1 MAAEN
6 RFADIL
12 TKHRQSKS
20 EKNPVKSNHIYISDF
35 WISKHEKVQFA
46 FLHQPLNLKKKKK
59 SPHCM
64 LLEPKQLECFVGTLA
79 DKRRNSEHL
88 QVSIKPRGLVIKKMF
103 R

>member
-1 MAAEN
+1 MK
-6 RFADIL
+6 RFNL
-12 TKHRQSKS
+12 LSS
-20 EKNPVKSNHIYISDF
+20 ISP
-35 WISKHEKVQFA
+35 ST
-46 FLHQPLNLKKKKK
+46 LKKKKK

-64 LLEPKQLECFVGTLA
+64 LLEPKQLECLVGTLA